1 MDTTVPELLDIL
13 KDHAMS
19 VVARLKPS
27 RRGYLNVVWADF
39 GFKQLFDYNMEGVF
53 KDQQH
58 QISFAGGGT

>member
-1 MDTTVPELLDIL
+1 
-13 KDHAMS
+13 MS